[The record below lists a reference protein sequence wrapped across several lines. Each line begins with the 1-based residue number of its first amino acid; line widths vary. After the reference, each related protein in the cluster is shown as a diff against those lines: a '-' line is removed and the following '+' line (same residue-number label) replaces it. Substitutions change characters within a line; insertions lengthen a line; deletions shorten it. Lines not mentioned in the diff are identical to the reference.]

1 MKRVA
6 VGEKGQTGGQPL
18 QEGESSRWERNP
30 EVSVL
35 CFERGGER
43 KDERGLEKES
53 ASSRDHRKRA

>member
-6 VGEKGQTGGQPL
+6 VGGKGQTGGQPS

-35 CFERGGER
+35 CFERDRER

-53 ASSRDHRKRA
+53 ASSRDHRKGA